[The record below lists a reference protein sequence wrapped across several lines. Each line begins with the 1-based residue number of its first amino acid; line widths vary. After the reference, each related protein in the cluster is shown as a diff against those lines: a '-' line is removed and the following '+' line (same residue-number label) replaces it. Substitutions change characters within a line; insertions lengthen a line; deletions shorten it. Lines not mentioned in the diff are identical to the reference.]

1 MLYPQINYSPEK
13 SPSKKDE
20 DDLNDDFEDLIPFE
34 MSRSLSVPLNN
45 MEQKNR
51 KVEGTVSDKLE
62 LDD

>member
-20 DDLNDDFEDLIPFE
+20 DDLSDDFEDLIPFE